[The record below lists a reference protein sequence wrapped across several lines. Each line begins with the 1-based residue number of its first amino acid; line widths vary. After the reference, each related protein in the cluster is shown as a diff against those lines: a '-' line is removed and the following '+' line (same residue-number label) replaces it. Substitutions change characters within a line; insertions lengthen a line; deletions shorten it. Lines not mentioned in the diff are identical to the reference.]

1 MNKTSRRKKAASPLG
16 RERGKVSTTVE
27 GPQPK
32 PKRKE
37 PAWNPRSTLQVHRR
51 DVNALRRLQAGLT
64 PRQREQIHEV
74 VSRLDREFIEE
85 KAELVRDTIVEIQR
99 NKLTTS
105 STLLQRNVWSSL
117 DAIGMHLDDTGFTS
131 LFKSVA
137 PKLFGNVRLDDPRF
151 VGVEYDLMLSFLG
164 VDEDKATAYD
174 MPRSEIDWIF
184 SFAEAQKKG
193 ACGFK
198 YISSREFTFKEFF
211 ARFCGRPDRILE
223 IHHSPQGKA
232 TAAIILGIVNII
244 AIFKVPILTFFT
256 VIAIIII
263 GCIGC

>member
-1 MNKTSRRKKAASPLG
+1 MAPK
-16 RERGKVSTTVE
+16 

-37 PAWNPRSTLQVHRR
+37 PAWNPRPTLQAHRTE
-51 DVNALRRLQAGLT
+51 VNALKRLEASLTSKQRQQMSEIAG
-64 PRQREQIHEV
+64 
-74 VSRLDREFIEE
+74 RLDREFIEE
-85 KAELVRDTIVEIQR
+85 KGELARDTILEIQR
-99 NKLTTS
+99 GKHTTP

-117 DAIGMHLDDTGFTS
+117 DAIGMHLDEVGFTS

-137 PKLFGNVRLDDPRF
+137 PKLFADVRLDDPRF
-151 VGVEYDLMLSFLG
+151 VGLEYDLMLSFLG
-164 VDEDKATAYD
+164 VGEEQAAACD
-174 MPRSEIDWIF
+174 MPRAEIDWIF
-184 SFAEAQKKG
+184 GFAEREKTG

-198 YISSREFTFKEFF
+198 YMSSREFTFKGFF

-244 AIFKVPILTFFT
+244 AIFGVVILTFFT
-256 VIAIIII
+256 VIALIVV
-263 GCIGC
+263 GCAGC

>member
-1 MNKTSRRKKAASPLG
+1 M
-16 RERGKVSTTVE
+16 TVK

-37 PAWNPRSTLQVHRR
+37 PAWSPRATLQAHRS
-51 DVNALRRLQAGLT
+51 DVNVLKRLETKLTSRERR
-64 PRQREQIHEV
+64 QIKDV
-74 VSRLDREFIEE
+74 VGRLDREFIQE

-99 NKLTTS
+99 HKHTNP

-117 DAIGMHLDDTGFTS
+117 DAIGMHLDQSGFTA
-131 LFKSVA
+131 LFKKAA
-137 PKLFGNVRLDDPRF
+137 PKLFGDVRIDDPRF
-151 VGVEYDLMLSFLG
+151 VNLEYDLMLSFLG
-164 VDEDKATAYD
+164 ATPEQAAAYD

-184 SFAEAQKKG
+184 GFAQAEKKG

-198 YISSREFTFKEFF
+198 YLASRDFTFKEFF

-232 TAAIILGIVNII
+232 TAALIIGVINII
-244 AIFKVPILTFFT
+244 GVFFGLVLT
-256 VIAIIII
+256 VITLIALVIV
-263 GCIGC
+263 GCAGC